1 MRFFCRENWGQQLRQ
16 ATALVGLLT
25 LVSGC
30 DWMPGKPKPA
40 ERWQPDTAIT
50 DFANLYQT
58 QCAGCHSRDG
68 RMAAARPLNDPVY
81 RAFVDP
87 KIFRQVIAQGVP
99 GTTMP
104 AFAQSAGGLLTDAQI
119 DILVQNLLA
128 GAESDRAT
136 LRLPP
141 YRAAPGDVQRG
152 AVAFQTF
159 CAKCHGKDGKG
170 GPTGGSVVDPN
181 YLALVSDQ
189 ALRTAVVVGR
199 VDLGMPDWR
208 GYVSG
213 RPMTDTEVSDVV
225 AWLISHRKK

>member
-1 MRFFCRENWGQQLRQ
+1 MRSFCRLQLGTPFRR
-16 ATALVGLLT
+16 TSVLVSLIT

-30 DWMPGKPKPA
+30 DWMPGKPKP
-40 ERWQPDTAIT
+40 EDRWQPDTAIT
-50 DFANLYQT
+50 DFGSLYQT

-87 KIFRQVIAQGVP
+87 KIFRHVIAQGNP
-99 GTTMP
+99 GTTKP
-104 AFAQSAGGLLTDAQI
+104 AISQSAGGLLTDAQI

-128 GAESDRAT
+128 GADSDRAT

-141 YRAAPGDVQRG
+141 YQAAPGDVQRG

-159 CAKCHGKDGKG
+159 CAKCHGKEGNG

-208 GYVSG
+208 GLVSG
-213 RPMTDTEVSDVV
+213 RPMTDTEISDVV